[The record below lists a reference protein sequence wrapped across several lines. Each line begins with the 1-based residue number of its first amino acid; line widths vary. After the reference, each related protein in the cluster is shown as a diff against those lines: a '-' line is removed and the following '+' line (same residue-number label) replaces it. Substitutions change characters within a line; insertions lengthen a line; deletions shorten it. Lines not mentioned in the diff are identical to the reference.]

1 MNSWNKW
8 TQRERV
14 LFTLCG
20 FAFYVLLLVLMVV
33 L

>member
-14 LFTLCG
+14 MFTLLV
-20 FAFYVLLLVLMVV
+20 FAFYVLLMVLMVV